1 MQDNSFPGR
10 PTLVFLHDS
19 LGCIALWRDFPSQLA
34 QALQLNLLVYDRQGY
49 GNSCGFAYNQRGLDY
64 MHQEALILKDLLDF
78 HSVGEVVLFG
88 HSDGG
93 SIALLAA
100 AIFPDRFKAIVTQ
113 GAHVYV
119 EEITLAGIREA
130 QHTYQSTD
138 LPRRLAR
145 YHGDKTDA
153 MFQAWAD
160 TWTRP
165 DFRDWNI
172 ESFLP
177 SITGPVLALQGQED
191 EFGSPQQ
198 VADIVRQ
205 VSGRADSFLFPGLK
219 HNPHKEAPEQVMDVV
234 KGFLKSF

>member
-1 MQDNSFPGR
+1 MLNY
-10 PTLVFLHDS
+10 
-19 LGCIALWRDFPSQLA
+19 
-34 QALQLNLLVYDRQGY
+34 NLLVYDRQGY
-49 GNSCGFAYNQRGLDY
+49 GKSCGFAYAQRDLDY
-64 MHQEALILKDLLDF
+64 MHQEALILNDLLDF
-78 HSVGEVVLFG
+78 NSIGEAILFG

-100 AIFPDRFKAIVTQ
+100 AIFPDRFRAIVTQ

-130 QHTYQSTD
+130 QQSYQNTD

-145 YHGDKTDA
+145 YHGDKTEA
-153 MFQAWAD
+153 MFLAWAQ

-172 ESFLP
+172 ESFLR
-177 SITGPVLALQGQED
+177 SITCPVLALQGKED
-191 EFGSPQQ
+191 EFGSPKQ

-205 VSGRADSFLFPGLK
+205 VSGKAESFLFPGLG
-219 HNPHKEAPEQVMDVV
+219 HNPHKEAPEQVIEVV
-234 KGFLKSF
+234 EGFLRSF